1 MMLPQGIMACY
12 GYHFPPRVFYDWS
25 EMVGTITLH
34 GRNGN
39 RLILDLNYR
48 DLPHGEVAMRLAVE
62 ADGGVY
68 APEEM
73 PPIEPMPLK

>member
-1 MMLPQGIMACY
+1 MLLPQGIMACY
-12 GYHFPPRVFYDWS
+12 GYHFPSHASYDWFG
-25 EMVGTITLH
+25 MVGTITLH

-62 ADGGVY
+62 AEDGVY
-68 APEEM
+68 VPEEM
-73 PPIEPMPLK
+73 PPIEALRLK